1 MDEQTGVSTH
11 DVPDDGLLSSSNEQ
25 IKPCQVLDGIMQIED
40 EEKALELIKKIASL
54 LSMDLEES
62 PSEENEWV
70 NAVTEPQPLGVPWS
84 DFENCIQEM
93 SNKNTD
99 GKENDNISQN
109 LAYLSEELLKM
120 DELFDKVKNKIG
132 EEKLVAFLGLFSL
145 ASRKSNPAGE
155 NNKKGKWKV
164 EINGKKINAK
174 NAEFKVDF
182 KLKHDYVV
190 KCGPNDYGGINSG
203 GNVFRTES
211 TFCNDNFTISVSP
224 QFTRHLV
231 FTNLIYMENQ
241 EIIEKTQVKTIDELA
256 DLLIDEIYDT
266 IKLNNTVDWYTDTT
280 LTAVEIVLTV
290 AAICTGVGGA
300 LVATTKLARAAS
312 IGMVVMESSNLIE
325 TTTRF
330 LGPNHTGYNPL
341 LEASRYL
348 DKKIAK
354 DRHPFEATF
363 HGLNMMIAFG
373 KKPVTKVLSALTTG
387 AAGTAAGIYL
397 IIDDGGEQQVIESF
411 ENVNCDT
418 N

>member
-11 DVPDDGLLSSSNEQ
+11 DVPDDGLSSSNEQ

-40 EEKALELIKKIASL
+40 EEKVLELIKKIASL

-182 KLKHDYVV
+182 KLKHDYYIMYD
-190 KCGPNDYGGINSG
+190 PDYYVGINYG
-203 GNVFRTES
+203 DNVFRTES

-224 QFTRHLV
+224 QFTRHL
-231 FTNLIYMENQ
+231 INQ
-241 EIIEKTQVKTIDELA
+241 TGTEINIGGETQVKTIDELA

-341 LEASRYL
+341 LEACRYL

-363 HGLNMMIAFG
+363 HGLNLMIAFG
-373 KKPVTKVLSALTTG
+373 KKPVTKVLSALATG
-387 AAGTAAGIYL
+387 TAGTAAGIYL

>member
-40 EEKALELIKKIASL
+40 EEKVQELIKKIASL

-132 EEKLVAFLGLFSL
+132 EEKFVAFLGLFSL

-190 KCGPNDYGGINSG
+190 ISSDGYDIGDKGD
-203 GNVFRTES
+203 NVFRTGS
-211 TFCNDNFTISVSP
+211 TFCNDNFTICVSP
-224 QFTRHLV
+224 QFTRHIHSYDYEGNETYKV
-231 FTNLIYMENQ
+231 DA
-241 EIIEKTQVKTIDELA
+241 TQVKTIDELA

>member
-1 MDEQTGVSTH
+1 MR
-11 DVPDDGLLSSSNEQ
+11 
-25 IKPCQVLDGIMQIED
+25 
-40 EEKALELIKKIASL
+40 AL
-54 LSMDLEES
+54 
-62 PSEENEWV
+62 
-70 NAVTEPQPLGVPWS
+70 
-84 DFENCIQEM
+84 
-93 SNKNTD
+93 
-99 GKENDNISQN
+99 
-109 LAYLSEELLKM
+109 
-120 DELFDKVKNKIG
+120 
-132 EEKLVAFLGLFSL
+132 
-145 ASRKSNPAGE
+145 
-155 NNKKGKWKV
+155 
-164 EINGKKINAK
+164 
-174 NAEFKVDF
+174 
-182 KLKHDYVV
+182 H
-190 KCGPNDYGGINSG
+190 
-203 GNVFRTES
+203 FRLYR
-211 TFCNDNFTISVSP
+211 
-224 QFTRHLV
+224 RH
-231 FTNLIYMENQ
+231 
-241 EIIEKTQVKTIDELA
+241 QVKTIDELS

-330 LGPNHTGYNPL
+330 LGPNHDGYNPL

-387 AAGTAAGIYL
+387 TAGTAAGIYL

>member
-11 DVPDDGLLSSSNEQ
+11 DVPDDGLSSGNEQ

-40 EEKALELIKKIASL
+40 EEKVQELIKKIASL

-99 GKENDNISQN
+99 GKENDNISPN

-132 EEKLVAFLGLFSL
+132 EEKFVAFLGLFSL

-182 KLKHDYVV
+182 KLKHDYYIMYD
-190 KCGPNDYGGINSG
+190 PDYYVGINYG
-203 GNVFRTES
+203 DNVFRTES

-224 QFTRHLV
+224 QFTRHL
-231 FTNLIYMENQ
+231 INQ
-241 EIIEKTQVKTIDELA
+241 TGTEINIGGETQVKTIDELA

-373 KKPVTKVLSALTTG
+373 KKPVTKVLSALATG
-387 AAGTAAGIYL
+387 TAGTAAGIYL

>member
-40 EEKALELIKKIASL
+40 EEKVQELIKKIASL

-182 KLKHDYVV
+182 KLKHDYYIMYD
-190 KCGPNDYGGINSG
+190 PDYYVGINYG
-203 GNVFRTES
+203 DNVFRTES

-224 QFTRHLV
+224 QFTRHL
-231 FTNLIYMENQ
+231 INQ
-241 EIIEKTQVKTIDELA
+241 TGTEINIGGETQVKTIDELA

-341 LEASRYL
+341 LEACRYL

-363 HGLNMMIAFG
+363 HGLNLMIAFG
-373 KKPVTKVLSALTTG
+373 KKPVTKVLSALATG
-387 AAGTAAGIYL
+387 TAGTAAGIYL